1 MPLQFIWDFV
11 CVCVCGGPHMVETL
25 GPGNRI
31 NTSSQ
36 LSLSDSSSLPV
47 FRIFN
52 HKLFPKYFDLLFDVS
67 ATVQLLSL
75 ILFCLL

>member
-1 MPLQFIWDFV
+1 
-11 CVCVCGGPHMVETL
+11 MVETL